1 MLDVSTTLNQL
12 CTFRLGPLY
21 LGINV
26 TEVREV
32 LLQADVTSVPHAD
45 DVIEGLI
52 NLRGQIATCIDLRR
66 RLGLEARDPDMVP
79 IHVVTMNDGEPV
91 TLLVDAVGDVVD
103 VDPDT
108 YEIPPTTMDP
118 ETRELILG
126 AYKLESELLLVLD
139 LTKVTYV
146 EATAANKGEA
156 S

>member
-1 MLDVSTTLNQL
+1 MLDVSATLNQL

-139 LTKVTYV
+139 LAKVTYV
-146 EATAANKGEA
+146 EASGANKGEA